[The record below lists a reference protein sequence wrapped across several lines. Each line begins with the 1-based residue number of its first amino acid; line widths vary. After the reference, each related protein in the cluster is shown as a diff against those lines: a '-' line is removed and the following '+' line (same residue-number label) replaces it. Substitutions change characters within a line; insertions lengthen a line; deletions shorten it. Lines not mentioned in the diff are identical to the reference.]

1 MQQRQDSAA
10 SLLSQINFTIN
21 RNEIMETINQRSNTE
36 TYKLYLRRFVS
47 KLVNLCVVCS
57 GMSLIIIIQDRT
69 DDIIVKITEYVGET
83 SKILPIV
90 AFVPTIIL
98 SILNILIGIINKA
111 LVEFE
116 MWDFPDQNTKN
127 EIYGAYL

>member
-1 MQQRQDSAA
+1 M
-10 SLLSQINFTIN
+10 
-21 RNEIMETINQRSNTE
+21 
-36 TYKLYLRRFVS
+36 
-47 KLVNLCVVCS
+47 
-57 GMSLIIIIQDRT
+57 
-69 DDIIVKITEYVGET
+69 GET

-127 EIYGAYL
+127 EIYGAYLQKFISLTVYMLINYDGLYSLDIFDNVLKTSFGERITKHHDEGSGN